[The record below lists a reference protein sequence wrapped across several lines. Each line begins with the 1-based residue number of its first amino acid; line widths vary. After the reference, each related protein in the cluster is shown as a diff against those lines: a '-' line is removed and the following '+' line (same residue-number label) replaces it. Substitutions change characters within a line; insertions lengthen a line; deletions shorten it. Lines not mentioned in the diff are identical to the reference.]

1 MQLFNDTL
9 FAKNK
14 LILPHFICNE
24 IYHHFQM
31 EDKLKNL
38 ETDMKTL
45 SSVTPLSFPG
55 DIFSSDVDIIQTDD
69 RLSDNAG
76 MPSYHLH

>member
-1 MQLFNDTL
+1 MQLSNDTL
-9 FAKNK
+9 NK
-14 LILPHFICNE
+14 LILPHSIYND

-45 SSVTPLSFPG
+45 SSVTPLTIHG

-69 RLSDNAG
+69 HLSDNAG
-76 MPSYHLH
+76 M